1 MPLSETCC
9 PRCTRRIHLMAGVNV
24 IESLKRHTF
33 LVCWKCRL
41 IASTK
46 PERNWITI
54 KQAKKLAEAS
64 R

>member
-1 MPLSETCC
+1 MPINETCC
-9 PRCTRRIHLMAGVNV
+9 PKCAKRPHLMAGVNV
-24 IESLKRHTF
+24 IEALKRHTF
-33 LVCWKCRL
+33 LVCWKCKL

-54 KQAKKLAEAS
+54 KAAKKLAKAH